1 MPYLRYSR
9 DKRGYEHTYVLH
21 GLRSGGRPRVLYWF
35 RTPPNLAV
43 GRGALDNRVMRS
55 IESNNPELTFNW
67 EQMRRERPK
76 PPPRLPTGRREGSHS
91 HRGRPRAA
99 EAEPVA
105 VAEVPAREIET
116 RVDPPLDLGDSKLQ
130 SGNTVLPASHPVSVL
145 LGDSALVL
153 LRSRYEELKRAL
165 KEVSGIEKP
174 FGEELGERI
183 RRLNPDSWQAGED
196 VVLRL
201 EQFDTEVKAIRAA
214 LDQV

>member
-35 RTPPNLAV
+35 RTPPNLVV
-43 GRGALDNRVMRS
+43 GRGALDDGVMRS

-76 PPPRLPTGRREGSHS
+76 PPSRLPTGRREGSHI
-91 HRGRPRAA
+91 HRARPRAA
-99 EAEPVA
+99 EPELVA
-105 VAEVPAREIET
+105 VPEVPAGKIET
-116 RVDPPLDLGDSKLQ
+116 KLQ
-130 SGNTVLPASHPVSVL
+130 SGSPVSPASHPVSVL
-145 LGDSALVL
+145 LGDSALDL

-183 RRLNPDSWQAGED
+183 RILNPDSWQAGED

>member
-1 MPYLRYSR
+1 M
-9 DKRGYEHTYVLH
+9 
-21 GLRSGGRPRVLYWF
+21 
-35 RTPPNLAV
+35 
-43 GRGALDNRVMRS
+43 
-55 IESNNPELTFNW
+55 
-67 EQMRRERPK
+67 
-76 PPPRLPTGRREGSHS
+76 
-91 HRGRPRAA
+91 
-99 EAEPVA
+99 A

-201 EQFDTEVKAIRAA
+201 EQFDTEVQAIREA
-214 LDQV
+214 LDQACST